1 MSKFHEIDGGR
12 RGYFLVVSE
21 GGTESDC
28 LTPACANSEA
38 DGIVGPKAIWWQFLD
53 EQPKPADGAGWSRKE
68 PVRHFVADVQR
79 EPRDPKKHYLRPEI
93 DDPCVGVWQ
102 ACEAYLIAGATRV
115 PDAGLKGRK
124 GP

>member
-1 MSKFHEIDGGR
+1 MGKFHEIDGR

-28 LTPACANSEA
+28 LTPECANHEA
-38 DGIVGPKAIWWQFLD
+38 DRIVGPKAIWWQYLD
-53 EQPKPADGAGWSRKE
+53 EQPGPKDGPGWSRRE

-79 EPRDPKKHYLRPEI
+79 EPRDPKRHYLRPEI
-93 DDPCVGVWQ
+93 DDPCMGVWQ
-102 ACEAYLIAGATRV
+102 ACEAYLIAGVARI
-115 PDAGLKGRK
+115 PDAALKARK